1 MDALNKTLL
10 SDLCD
15 QLTQAKK
22 AEDDARLARVQIEVA
37 IQDIVG
43 AKAEGSTTMRIP
55 GWRIETIGNQSRRI
69 DAKAL
74 HAVLPQLPD
83 DQKAVQFKPTLN
95 LLEYRRLA
103 IDHPE
108 QRALLDRAIV
118 TNQNKTRVLARRIE
132 TEE

>member
-74 HAVLPQLPD
+74 QAVLPQLPD

-103 IDHPE
+103 IDYPE